1 MNQCVVKLQEEV
13 SEKKHTDLTD
23 LTTPIS
29 ETNQNKTEQD
39 FPGESGKRGQASECS
54 TEGDVLSC
62 LLVESGGQ
70 VQFFRFTDGETV
82 PDTF

>member
-13 SEKKHTDLTD
+13 SEKKHTNLTD

-29 ETNQNKTEQD
+29 ETNQNKTKQD

-54 TEGDVLSC
+54 
-62 LLVESGGQ
+62 
-70 VQFFRFTDGETV
+70 R
-82 PDTF
+82 